1 MTRSKQQS
9 SNVTAD
15 RVTTTV
21 RARMSDMVTHRKA
34 ARLQHPTLIYAQPR
48 LIMHAMLKSAML
60 PRSLHAARRCSTKSE
75 MSAKTLCRNVVECF
89 EVVWDLTLMVQ
100 DRHTHPLALCLTLRP
115 LTHLCLTSSLPLLC
129 ECVLYPTIS
138 DRLLVRHGP
147 SGNTPSTGVSNPIQ
161 FSKY

>member
-1 MTRSKQQS
+1 MMTRSMVRRPQQQQSTAMTRSKQQS

-75 MSAKTLCRNVVECF
+75 MSAKTLCR
-89 EVVWDLTLMVQ
+89 
-100 DRHTHPLALCLTLRP
+100 PLRRLGGGAGGGGGGSFGFCKKATNRIMTAGLSPIPSTNLCQGSGAASVCELPAVLCLTRAGL
-115 LTHLCLTSSLPLLC
+115 
-129 ECVLYPTIS
+129 
-138 DRLLVRHGP
+138 
-147 SGNTPSTGVSNPIQ
+147 
-161 FSKY
+161 